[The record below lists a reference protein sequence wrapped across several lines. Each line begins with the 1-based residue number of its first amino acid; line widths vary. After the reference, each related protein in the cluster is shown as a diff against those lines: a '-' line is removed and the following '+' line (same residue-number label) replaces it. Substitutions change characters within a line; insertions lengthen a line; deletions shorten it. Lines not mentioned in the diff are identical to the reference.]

1 MKERMLERL
10 MVNILEASD
19 ACLEE
24 DAQSKAECLC
34 YINGLAEM
42 CNIVFEIME
51 GEIE

>member
-1 MKERMLERL
+1 MKEKILERL
-10 MVNILEASD
+10 LVNIFEASE

-24 DAQSKAECLC
+24 SMQDKAECLC

-51 GEIE
+51 GDE